1 MFNVWI
7 VKNDL
12 GDESLIAEGIDQVDV
27 DRIVE
32 EFKELG
38 EEVRV
43 EEVWWPPSPRDV

>member
-1 MFNVWI
+1 MFNVWMRY
-7 VKNDL
+7 NDM

-27 DRIVE
+27 DRIVN

-43 EEVWWPPSPRDV
+43 EKV